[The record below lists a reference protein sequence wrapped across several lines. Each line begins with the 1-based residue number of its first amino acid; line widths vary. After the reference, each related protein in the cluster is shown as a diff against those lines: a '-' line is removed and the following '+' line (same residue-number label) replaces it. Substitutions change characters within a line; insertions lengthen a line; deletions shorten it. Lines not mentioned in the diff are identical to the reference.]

1 MIRRVPPSADGVKKS
16 RARPAIKP
24 LCLALAMAQPLMSV
38 PGWAQVAAGTPN
50 APTSADEPP
59 PRLRS
64 GTTPSTDG
72 RSLFESGG
80 MPGIGPRPFNT
91 LAERV
96 NAVVDEI
103 RVRVATDNIPAD
115 GTQRTPVRVE
125 FLNRQGL
132 PIDQD
137 IDVTIEVN
145 GGARILL
152 PGRMTSESGADR
164 GDIDRVTPGVQAVA
178 RKGELTFDLI
188 APFQAGDVLLRV
200 SVRGRAQDTVVRYL
214 PELRDMIVVGVLE
227 ARARQDQ
234 FDPRRILPVREND
247 AFDREITS
255 FSRDFSG
262 GRGQVGARGALY
274 LKGKVRGDYLLT
286 LRYDSDLPPFTR
298 FMRDID
304 PNAFY
309 PIYGDSSLRG
319 VDAVSSMRLFVRLD
333 RGRNFFLLG
342 DFTTQDGNPARQ
354 LSAYNRALPG
364 VRARYDEGRVTA
376 NAFVS
381 EQNFRQIVDEFPARG
396 VSGPYS
402 LSNPNGVAGSERV
415 ELLVRDRF
423 NRSLIIKQSQLA
435 RGADYE
441 FEPFS
446 GQLLFRAPV
455 PSLDDQL
462 NPVTI
467 RVTYEVSSGGQPFY
481 VAGADLALRVTESL
495 TIGGSIARD
504 QNPANPYQV
513 QGANLRLRLSATT
526 EVLAEVARTTS
537 TINTGNSGSAFN
549 LNTTPGLA
557 NRVGPI
563 EGNAARVELRH
574 AGESSRGRAFW
585 SRSDNG
591 FINPSS
597 GFTAGRTDVG
607 IQGAARLS
615 ETVNTQGE
623 LQKTEDRLNNIDRT
637 TGSVS
642 ADLRLSP
649 QLTIGGGVRYANQN
663 TTPAVGVTAASC
675 DTAATATSIGAF
687 NAGFGINQVGNQ
699 LINAATGQ
707 PIICSPS
714 AITQAATAGTGLS
727 RTAVFGRLSYRPV
740 ENLTLGAEL
749 QREEGRDNATP
760 VERNTLSGTVSYR
773 PIPTLGLT
781 GQYGREFGSTG
792 GSNLYRVGADWAV
805 APRTRLYA
813 RQEYSRAFT
822 GQYGFGTGTPA
833 TTFVAGIDTQYIQDG
848 SLFSEYRIRD
858 GASGKEIQNAIG
870 LRNGWTV
877 AEGLRLVTS
886 AERLNARTS
895 GTGTGATALSLGA
908 EYTGDPLWRGS
919 TRIEWR
925 EDANNTN
932 WLWNVSA
939 ARRMDQNWTLLARN
953 FFNLI
958 EPRNAVGVRRF
969 NDRLQL
975 GWAFRPVDNNQFDML
990 GLYELRI
997 QSDPSSFVDRRV
1009 NIVSVRANYHPS
1021 RPWWISARYAAKN
1034 VNEVLGG
1041 SANIPGV
1048 RSTYTAQLIGGRVT
1062 YDITNRWTVGALFNV
1077 LRGSAGE
1084 TQYAYGLEA
1093 GYIVMDNLL
1102 VSLGYNWRGFNDRDL
1117 GLTNYTN
1124 RGWVLNLRYKFSE
1137 DLFDSNDPRVNRT
1150 LPAAADTAISPSATS
1165 VTPMP
1170 ASR

>member
-1 MIRRVPPSADGVKKS
+1 
-16 RARPAIKP
+16 
-24 LCLALAMAQPLMSV
+24 MAQPLMSM
-38 PGWAQVAAGTPN
+38 PAWSQVAAGGVN

-59 PRLRS
+59 PRLPS
-64 GTTPSTDG
+64 GSSPATDG

-80 MPGIGPRPFNT
+80 MPGIGPRPYNT

-96 NAVVDEI
+96 NAAVDEI

-115 GTQRTPVRVE
+115 GTQRTPVRVLL
-125 FLNRQGL
+125 LNRQGL
-132 PIDQD
+132 PVTQD
-137 IDVTIEVN
+137 VDVTIEVN

-152 PGRMTSESGADR
+152 PGRATSESGADR
-164 GDIDRVTPGVQAVA
+164 GDIDRVTPGVQMVA
-178 RKGELTFDLI
+178 IRGELGFDLI

-200 SVRGRAQDTVVRYL
+200 SVRGRAQDTIVRYQ

-227 ARARQDQ
+227 ARARQDR
-234 FDPRRILPVREND
+234 FDPRRILPIREND

-255 FSRDFSG
+255 FSRDFAG

-274 LKGKVRGDYLLT
+274 LKGKVKGDYLLT

-309 PIYGDSSLRG
+309 PVYGDSSLRG

-333 RGRNFFLLG
+333 RGRNFLLLG

-354 LSAYNRALPG
+354 LSAYNRSLPG
-364 VRARYDEGRVTA
+364 IRGRYDEGRVTA

-381 EQNFRQIVDEFPARG
+381 QQNFRQIVDEFPARG
-396 VSGPYS
+396 VSGPYA
-402 LSNPNGVAGSERV
+402 LSNPNGVAGTEKV

-446 GQLLFRAPV
+446 GQLMFRAPV

-467 RVTYEVSSGGQPFY
+467 RVTYEISSGGRPFY
-481 VAGADLALRVTESL
+481 VAGGDVALKVTDSL
-495 TIGGSIARD
+495 TIGGSIAKD
-504 QNPANPYQV
+504 ENPANPYQV
-513 QGANLRLRLSATT
+513 QGLNLRLRLSQTT
-526 EVLAEVARTTS
+526 EVLAEVARTS
-537 TINTGNSGSAFN
+537 SLINTGNTGSAFN
-549 LNTTPGLA
+549 LNNTPGL
-557 NRVGPI
+557 NNTVGTVQ
-563 EGNAARVELRH
+563 GNAARVELRH
-574 AGESSRGRAFW
+574 SDSNSRGRAFW
-585 SRSDNG
+585 TRSDNG

-597 GFTAGRTDVG
+597 GYTAGRTDVG
-607 IQGAARLS
+607 VQGAVRLS
-615 ETVNTQGE
+615 ETVSTQGE
-623 LQKTEDRLNNIDRT
+623 LQKTQDRLNSIDRT
-637 TGSVS
+637 AGSLS
-642 ADLRLSP
+642 ADLRLTPNLS
-649 QLTIGGGVRYANQN
+649 IGGGVRYVNQT
-663 TTPAVGVTAASC
+663 TTPAVGVTAANC
-675 DTAATATSIGAF
+675 DTTATATSIGAF

-707 PIICSPS
+707 PVVCTPS
-714 AITQAATAGTGLS
+714 SITQAATAGTGLS
-727 RTAVFGRLSYRPV
+727 RTAVFGRLSYRPL
-740 ENLTLGAEL
+740 ENLTLGAEV
-749 QREEGRDNATP
+749 QREEGRDNAVG
-760 VERNTLSGTVSYR
+760 VERTTLSGTVNYR
-773 PIPTLGLT
+773 PIPTVSMT
-781 GQYGREFGSTG
+781 GQYGREFGTAG
-792 GSNLYRVGADWAV
+792 GTNLYRVGADWAV
-805 APRTRLYA
+805 APRTRIYA
-813 RQEYSRAFT
+813 RQEYSRSFT
-822 GQYGFGTGTPA
+822 GQYGFGTGAPA
-833 TTFVAGIDTQYIQDG
+833 TTFVAGVDTQYVQDG

-858 GASGKEIQNAIG
+858 GGSGKEIQNAIG

-877 AEGLRLVTS
+877 AEGLRVVTS

-919 TRIEWR
+919 SRIEWR

-939 ARRMDQNWTLLARN
+939 TRRMDQNWTLLARN
-953 FFNLI
+953 FYNLV
-958 EPRNAVGVRRF
+958 EPRTGAGSKRF
-969 NDRLQL
+969 NDRMQI

-1009 NIVSVRANYHPS
+1009 NIASVRTNYHPS
-1021 RPWWISARYAAKN
+1021 RPWWISARYAVKN

-1077 LRGSAGE
+1077 LRGSSGE

-1137 DLFDSNDPRVNRT
+1137 DLFDGADPRVNRT
-1150 LPAAADTAISPSATS
+1150 LPTAENVPSS
-1165 VTPMP
+1165 VSAPSMTPMP
-1170 ASR
+1170 ALR

>member
-1 MIRRVPPSADGVKKS
+1 MSSRNKPTSWRQRRPMPV
-16 RARPAIKP
+16 ARP
-24 LCLALAMAQPLMSV
+24 LCLALAMAQPFMSM
-38 PGWAQVAAGTPN
+38 PAWAQVATGGASS
-50 APTSADEPP
+50 PTSADEPP
-59 PRLRS
+59 ARSAS
-64 GTTPSTDG
+64 GTTPATDS

-80 MPGIGPRPFNT
+80 MPGIGPRPYNT

-96 NAVVDEI
+96 NAAVDEI

-115 GTQRTPVRVE
+115 GTQRTPVQVQL
-125 FLNRQGL
+125 LNRQGL
-132 PIDQD
+132 PVEQD
-137 IDVTIEVN
+137 VDVTIEVN
-145 GGARILL
+145 GGARVLL
-152 PGRMTSESGADR
+152 PGRLTSESGADR
-164 GDIDRVTPGVQAVA
+164 GDIDRVTPGIQVVA
-178 RKGELTFDLI
+178 RKGELAFDLI
-188 APFQAGDVLLRV
+188 APFQSGDVLLRV
-200 SVRGRAQDTVVRYL
+200 SVRGRAQDTIVRYL

-247 AFDREITS
+247 GFDREITS

-286 LRYDSDLPPFTR
+286 MRYDSDLPPFTR

-319 VDAVSSMRLFVRLD
+319 VEAVSSMRLFVRLD
-333 RGRNFFLLG
+333 RGRNFLLLG

-364 VRARYDEGRVTA
+364 IRARYDEGRITA

-423 NRSLIIKQSQLA
+423 NRSIIIKQSLLA
-435 RGADYE
+435 RSADYE

-446 GQLLFRAPV
+446 GQLMFRAPV

-467 RVTYEVSSGGQPFY
+467 RVSYEISSGGRPFY
-481 VAGADLALRVTESL
+481 MAGGDLALKVTDTL
-495 TIGGSIARD
+495 TVGGSIAKD
-504 QNPANPYQV
+504 ENPANPYQV
-513 QGANLRLRLSATT
+513 QGLNMRLRLSQTT
-526 EVLAEVARTTS
+526 EMLAEVARTS
-537 TINTGNSGSAFN
+537 SLINTGNTGSAFN
-549 LNTTPGLA
+549 LNNTPGLN
-557 NRVGPI
+557 NRVGTVQ
-563 EGNAARVELRH
+563 GNAARVEIRH
-574 AGESSRGRAFW
+574 ADANSRGRAFW
-585 SRSDNG
+585 TRSDNG

-597 GFTAGRTDVG
+597 GYTAGRTDVG
-607 IQGAARLS
+607 VQGAVRLS
-615 ETVNTQGE
+615 DTVSTQGE
-623 LQKTEDRLNNIDRT
+623 LQSTQDRLNNIDRT
-637 TGSVS
+637 SGSIS
-642 ADLRLSP
+642 GDLRLSQ
-649 QLTIGGGVRYANQN
+649 QLSIGGGVRYVNQT
-663 TTPAVGVTAASC
+663 TTPAVGITAANC
-675 DTAATATSIGAF
+675 DTTATATNIGAF

-707 PIICSPS
+707 PIVCTPS

-727 RTAVFGRLSYRPV
+727 RTAVFGRLSYRPL
-740 ENLTLGAEL
+740 ENLTLGAEV
-749 QREEGRDNATP
+749 QREEGKDNAVG
-760 VERNTLSGTVSYR
+760 VERTTLSGTVNYR
-773 PIPTLGLT
+773 PIASVSLT
-781 GQYGREFGSTG
+781 GQYGREFGTAG
-792 GSNLYRVGADWAV
+792 GTNLYRVGADWAV

-822 GQYGFGTGTPA
+822 GQYGFGTGAPA
-833 TTFVAGIDTQYIQDG
+833 TTFVAGIDTQYVQDG

-858 GASGKEIQNAIG
+858 SASGKEIQNAVG

-877 AEGLRLVTS
+877 AEGLRIVTS
-886 AERLNARTS
+886 AEKLNARTS

-919 TRIEWR
+919 SRIEWR

-953 FFNLI
+953 FYNLVQ
-958 EPRNAVGVRRF
+958 PRTAAGAKRF
-969 NDRLQL
+969 NDRMQV

-1009 NIVSVRANYHPS
+1009 NIASVRANYHPS

-1077 LRGSAGE
+1077 LKGSAGE

-1102 VSLGYNWRGFNDRDL
+1102 VTLGYNWRGFNDRDL

-1150 LPAAADTAISPSATS
+1150 LPNPDNLPPAMSAPSI
-1165 VTPMP
+1165 TPMP
-1170 ASR
+1170 TPR